1 MLVTIVATLCLST
14 GLCVEE
20 IVTDSN
26 MTEGL
31 SFQSCLSGAQ
41 APLAAW
47 KEGHPVYRS
56 ERYRISQ
63 WKCVPGHYELRG
75 RV

>member
-1 MLVTIVATLCLST
+1 MFVTVVAVLCLST

-26 MTEGL
+26 LEPTL
-31 SFQSCLSGAQ
+31 SFSSCLSGAQ
-41 APLAAW
+41 APLAKW
-47 KEGHPVYRS
+47 KGEHPVYRS
-56 ERYRISQ
+56 AAYRIE
-63 WKCVPGHYELRG
+63 KYRCVPGHYEIRG